1 MSVEPAPLEQQP
13 LRRRGPVCA
22 PHRPGCSAR
31 TWPDTKQ
38 SDTGRSNSILCPS
51 LAAPPLTQSLR
62 CRRNSRVSVS
72 PLSSGTSRE
81 TQALQKSRATSLEY
95 YCWRWPSQRPGRS
108 WRSAIGSRSWGQP
121 ASSPV
126 HNAFV
131 AYAVSTSAQL
141 PLPSLPIQLELVG
154 PRWVWARAPNPGSPA
169 SSPETF
175 SAETPE
181 GLWTAKPR
189 GGREGDVPARSQGRG
204 SPGRAIQLSAPS
216 GKQLRQLRDPKLKQV
231 VSPRLEGVRP

>member
-22 PHRPGCSAR
+22 PRRRCSAR
-31 TWPDTKQ
+31 TWPDTEQ

-131 AYAVSTSAQL
+131 AFAVSTSAQL
-141 PLPSLPIQLELVG
+141 P
-154 PRWVWARAPNPGSPA
+154 PRWERSPGSAHSGALYVPDA
-169 SSPETF
+169 
-175 SAETPE
+175 
-181 GLWTAKPR
+181 WTMKGRTNPR
-189 GGREGDVPARSQGRG
+189 
-204 SPGRAIQLSAPS
+204 
-216 GKQLRQLRDPKLKQV
+216 
-231 VSPRLEGVRP
+231 

>member
-1 MSVEPAPLEQQP
+1 MMSVEPAPLEQQP

-22 PHRPGCSAR
+22 PRRPGCSAR

-141 PLPSLPIQLELVG
+141 P
-154 PRWVWARAPNPGSPA
+154 PRWERSPGSAHSGALYVPDA
-169 SSPETF
+169 
-175 SAETPE
+175 
-181 GLWTAKPR
+181 WTMKGRTNPR
-189 GGREGDVPARSQGRG
+189 
-204 SPGRAIQLSAPS
+204 
-216 GKQLRQLRDPKLKQV
+216 
-231 VSPRLEGVRP
+231 

>member
-22 PHRPGCSAR
+22 PRRPGCSAR
-31 TWPDTKQ
+31 TWPDTEQ

-108 WRSAIGSRSWGQP
+108 WRSAIGSG
-121 ASSPV
+121 AGD
-126 HNAFV
+126 
-131 AYAVSTSAQL
+131 
-141 PLPSLPIQLELVG
+141 SLPAARFTTPLWLLPC
-154 PRWVWARAPNPGSPA
+154 PRALSFLPDGS
-169 SSPETF
+169 
-175 SAETPE
+175 
-181 GLWTAKPR
+181 GH
-189 GGREGDVPARSQGRG
+189 PARHTAERCMCQTLG
-204 SPGRAIQLSAPS
+204 P
-216 GKQLRQLRDPKLKQV
+216 
-231 VSPRLEGVRP
+231 